1 MPAAAEGVMMSKFS
15 IGVAAIV
22 LATVLS
28 AAGYAAAKGGGGG
41 HGGGGHGGGGHGGG
55 HGGGGHFRGGGHGG
69 GHFGGHGGR
78 HFGGRVHVGGG
89 RHFGGRSFSRPS
101 FRGNRSFAVHNARP
115 VAVRALSPRAAARTL
130 RHAGALRDPAM
141 RARITA
147 GAAMAGWHGP
157 RGGTGWWRHGSGGY
171 GWVGPLFWPFA
182 YYDINDYAMWGGGYG
197 GSFWDYGYNDI
208 YAGIFAPYGYSDLV
222 GYRPQYASRDS
233 SRRERA
239 SRAYAATDPLAQM
252 CGDDNGELAGFP
264 VNQIQQAI
272 QLNDA
277 QRAALDEVANASAK
291 AAQTIKSACPTDI
304 SLTAPN
310 RLAIMQQRIEAMISA
325 VGMLQ
330 PPLQRFYEV
339 LNDEQK
345 ALLSALIENQRG
357 NSNRDQRRTSTRTR
371 IPADAMAQNCGMAQ
385 PGLTEWP
392 NAEIERRIHPNEGQ
406 RASLAALQDSAA
418 KAADTLKASCQPDSA
433 LTPPARLAEI
443 GKRLNTMLEA
453 VKTVRSALTEF
464 YGTLTDEQKAQ
475 FESIGRQ
482 RMGMSDRP
490 KAA

>member
-1 MPAAAEGVMMSKFS
+1 M
-15 IGVAAIV
+15 
-22 LATVLS
+22 
-28 AAGYAAAKGGGGG
+28 
-41 HGGGGHGGGGHGGG
+41 
-55 HGGGGHFRGGGHGG
+55 
-69 GHFGGHGGR
+69 
-78 HFGGRVHVGGG
+78 
-89 RHFGGRSFSRPS
+89 
-101 FRGNRSFAVHNARP
+101 
-115 VAVRALSPRAAARTL
+115 RALSPRASARAL
-130 RHAGALRDPAM
+130 RNAGALRDPAI
-141 RARITA
+141 RAGIIA
-147 GAAMAGWHGP
+147 GAATAGWHGA
-157 RGGTGWWRHGSGGY
+157 RGGTGWWRHGNGGY

-197 GSFWDYGYNDI
+197 SSFWDYGYDDI

-222 GYRPQYASRDS
+222 GYRPQTASRTS

-252 CGDDNGELAGFP
+252 CGDDNGEFAGLP
-264 VNQIQQAI
+264 VSQIQQAI

-277 QRAALDEVANASAK
+277 QRAALDEVGAASLK
-291 AAQTIKSACPTDI
+291 ASQTVKSACPTDI

-325 VGMLQ
+325 VGILQ

-345 ALLSALIENQRG
+345 ALLGALVE
-357 NSNRDQRRTSTRTR
+357 DQRSKSSRTR
-371 IPADAMAQNCGMAQ
+371 NATVAMVKDCGMAQ

-392 NAEIERRIHPNEGQ
+392 NAEIERRVHPNDAQ
-406 RASLAALQDSAA
+406 RSSLAALQDSAA
-418 KAADTLKASCQPDSA
+418 KAADMLKASCQPDSA
-433 LTPPARLAEI
+433 LTPPARLTEI
-443 GKRLNTMLEA
+443 GKRLDTMLEA
-453 VKTVRSALTEF
+453 VKTVRAALNEF

-482 RMGMSDRP
+482 RMGMLDRG